1 MVIRFKTIAKFVGIA
16 VGAATIMLITDRVI
30 DKAHEENTT
39 ENIED
44 TKTVKTECNRETAKF
59 AVRSFVV
66 VAAMSKIA
74 SLAYKTG
81 LEFGVASGAG
91 YVLRND
97 ITMDN
102 LLKIIEDK
110 KTFGSLMNNI
120 WKVVYF

>member
-1 MVIRFKTIAKFVGIA
+1 MVIRFKTIAKFVGVA
-16 VGAATIMLITDRVI
+16 VGAATVMLIADRVI
-30 DKAHEENTT
+30 DKTHEEDTT
-39 ENIED
+39 ENTAE
-44 TKTVKTECNRETAKF
+44 TETVKTEDNRETTKF
-59 AVRSFVV
+59 VVRSVVV

-91 YVLRND
+91 YVLRNN

-102 LLKIIEDK
+102 LIKTIEDRK
-110 KTFGSLMNNI
+110 AFGSLMNNI